1 MPGKLVQKI
10 QRGDYVDMA
19 ELLRDNMELE
29 RRKASRES
37 TLALG
42 IQPSRREVPDLI
54 SWVQCFGVYAAVVTA
69 KHPDRILQLLA
80 YQTMVVREARRCGGR
95 GWQSY
100 DAMFRQQAAISPS
113 IDWSK
118 LNNSLYSTTFL
129 QQQNGRGRSCVHC
142 METDHS
148 SQECALAPVR
158 APRYQNPSRESNTDA
173 NNEENRSSKNRSAK
187 VCYSWNDGRC
197 AVPYCRYRHICA
209 KCNSPSHKAL
219 HCNVFQAARPTQKSG
234 SSKE

>member
-1 MPGKLVQKI
+1 MCSLTWCSLFSTGPTPLGGLPPLSSLAGLQLPKIGKNSTSGQKGAPQTGDEKGEKAGASQTGEGKEVKATSSATDTLAPFTLGVGLPPVPGKLVQTI

-19 ELLRDNMELE
+19 DLFRDNMELE

-113 IDWSK
+113 ID
-118 LNNSLYSTTFL
+118 
-129 QQQNGRGRSCVHC
+129 
-142 METDHS
+142 
-148 SQECALAPVR
+148 
-158 APRYQNPSRESNTDA
+158 
-173 NNEENRSSKNRSAK
+173 
-187 VCYSWNDGRC
+187 
-197 AVPYCRYRHICA
+197 
-209 KCNSPSHKAL
+209 
-219 HCNVFQAARPTQKSG
+219 
-234 SSKE
+234 